1 MTFVG
6 LQGAYIC
13 EGMFS
18 HGVADGYA
26 RWIWDDGTIYQGQIE
41 NGYPHGRGQ
50 MICGKMYKDVV
61 QNGQWE
67 RGKFDHGKIFHEDAN
82 TRNASRDV
90 QSLFLNKFKNINK
103 GLQANKDRMALF
115 KSLKSTE

>member
-1 MTFVG
+1 MQEHFVPHGHGRMTFVG

-13 EGMFS
+13 EGMFD
-18 HGVADGYA
+18 HGVANGYA

-41 NGYPHGRGQ
+41 NGCPHGRGQ
-50 MICGKMYKDVV
+50 MICGRMYKDVV

-67 RGKFDHGKIFHEDAN
+67 HGKFDHGKIFHEDAN
-82 TRNASRDV
+82 TRNASKDV

-103 GLQANKDRMALF
+103 GL
-115 KSLKSTE
+115 